1 MLKLS
6 EDCTIGVPLVM
17 AKSLGLQRF
26 LLSTILLSIMTI
38 TELATTTQLLSIFLL
53 CRCGILVNKLK
64 IQ

>member
-38 TELATTTQLLSIFLL
+38 TEASYNHTVVVYLFI
-53 CRCGILVNKLK
+53 V
-64 IQ
+64 